1 MLTALRRHWPEY
13 LIEAAGLGIFMIAAC
28 LATAL
33 LELPAS
39 PVRQAI
45 ADPVLRRA
53 LVGSAMGLT
62 AIALTYSPWGKQSG
76 AHFNPTLTLT
86 FFQLGKVAPADAVFY
101 VLAQFAGGLAGVLV
115 AVAVLGK
122 GIMDPAVGYIVTVPG
137 APGVG
142 VAFLAE
148 AMIAFGLMVVV
159 LAVSNTPR
167 LARFTGLCAG
177 LLVLTYI
184 TFEAPLSGMSMNPA
198 RTLGSAIAAQVW
210 TALWVYFTAPPLGMA
225 LAAEL
230 YSRLKGPNAIRCA
243 KLHHDNDRRCIFRC
257 GYHLDGMAAAQ
268 RPEYPDQAAERSG
281 ARGASSP

>member
-1 MLTALRRHWPEY
+1 
-13 LIEAAGLGIFMIAAC
+13 
-28 LATAL
+28 
-33 LELPAS
+33 
-39 PVRQAI
+39 
-45 ADPVLRRA
+45 
-53 LVGSAMGLT
+53 
-62 AIALTYSPWGKQSG
+62 
-76 AHFNPTLTLT
+76 
-86 FFQLGKVAPADAVFY
+86 
-101 VLAQFAGGLAGVLV
+101 
-115 AVAVLGK
+115 
-122 GIMDPAVGYIVTVPG
+122 MDPAVGYIVTIPG

-148 AMIAFGLMVVV
+148 AVISFGLMVVV

-257 GYHLDGMAAAQ
+257 GYQPGGMAAAH
-268 RPEYPDQAAERSG
+268 RPAYPDQAAERSG
-281 ARGASSP
+281 ATGI

>member
-1 MLTALRRHWPEY
+1 MFTALRRHWPEY
-13 LIEAAGLGIFMIAAC
+13 LIEAAGLGIFMIVAC

-86 FFQLGKVAPADAVFY
+86 FFRLGKVAPADAVFY
-101 VLAQFAGGLAGVLV
+101 VLAQFAGGLVGILA

-122 GIMDPAVGYIVTVPG
+122 GIMDPAVGYIVTIPG

-148 AMIAFGLMVVV
+148 TVISFGLMFAV

-177 LLVLTYI
+177 FLVLTYI

-243 KLHHDNDRRCIFRC
+243 KLHHDNDRRCIFHC
-257 GYHLDGMAAAQ
+257 GYQPDGMAAIQ
-268 RPEYPDQAAERSG
+268 RPVYPDQAAERSG
-281 ARGASSP
+281 APGV

>member
-13 LIEAAGLGIFMIAAC
+13 LIEAAGLGIFMIVAC

-39 PVRQAI
+39 PVRQAL

-86 FFQLGKVAPADAVFY
+86 FFRLGKVAPADAVFY
-101 VLAQFAGGLAGVLV
+101 VLAQFVGGLVGVLV
-115 AVAVLGK
+115 AVAVLGE
-122 GIMDPAVGYIVTVPG
+122 GIMDPAVGYVVTIPG

-148 AMIAFGLMVVV
+148 ALISFGLMVVV

-177 LLVLTYI
+177 CLVLTYI
-184 TFEAPLSGMSMNPA
+184 TLEAPLSGMSMNPV

-210 TALWVYFTAPPLGMA
+210 TALWVYFTAPPLGMG

-257 GYHLDGMAAAQ
+257 G
-268 RPEYPDQAAERSG
+268 
-281 ARGASSP
+281 